1 MPAELSQ
8 QQLEEMV
15 NGKAQ
20 KGTVVFYDKARID
33 TRKSKEEGRRVYKT
47 FTYVKVQQAGVTD
60 WVAHIAKK
68 HHIEQYPYEYQDYMN
83 SKTGDVSPTIDI
95 IPKITPAEKQ
105 ELIDYG
111 LRTIQKL
118 SEATQVPE
126 HLRHVHKSAI
136 VLQSVLQ
143 EQSNVHE
150 EKSIEEEARP
160 VIESGAIQSQESTT
174 IETEDVPQAGGLNDT
189 GDVGRCEIPASAET
203 LRRKAAERVHTGGRI
218 DSGGQ
223 KLDYNWEISFS

>member
-1 MPAELSQ
+1 
-8 QQLEEMV
+8 MV

-150 EKSIEEEARP
+150 EKSIEEDLPRKKESTRELLLEANRRNDTVDVEECVLPESVGEQEGSSSERLHQSRRNEYRSP
-160 VIESGAIQSQESTT
+160 VING
-174 IETEDVPQAGGLNDT
+174 
-189 GDVGRCEIPASAET
+189 ASAISDDWT
-203 LRRKAAERVHTGGRI
+203 ITGFT
-218 DSGGQ
+218 Q
-223 KLDYNWEISFS
+223 